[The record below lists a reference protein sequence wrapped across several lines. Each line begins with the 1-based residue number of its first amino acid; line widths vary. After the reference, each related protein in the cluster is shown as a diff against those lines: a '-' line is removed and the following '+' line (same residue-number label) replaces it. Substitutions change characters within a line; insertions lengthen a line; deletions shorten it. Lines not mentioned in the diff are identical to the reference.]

1 MKEITE
7 IPFLNVT
14 DECLKDPQTGYARS
28 EIMYQ
33 DGVHIEANGL
43 TDLLMYYRT
52 HAYITDDRRPV
63 KQGSTYVIWSPAEPD
78 TINCSGLLADVSA
91 QLAAG
96 GFDIASGS
104 SDGEGAVRYFYY
116 SVDSSATD
124 DELGAYTEKIV
135 SYVRSSCSPGSRLR
149 ITWGDDVNGNHVFT
163 IKEITPCTAHEYGE
177 WTVVTPSTLLGTQY
191 RDDGPS
197 VDYRAR
203 LMAAYEYLTGDPE
216 CILVATGGKGSNEPC
231 SEAEGARRFL
241 TAIGIREER
250 ILIEDRSRNTV
261 QNIQNA
267 YELLTGNGAE
277 PEKIR
282 IVIVSASYHLLRAR
296 FLAKQAGFVNVEVKG
311 STGLPVLMPHFYT
324 REFFALIKDFAM
336 TMLGR

>member
-1 MKEITE
+1 MKRNKPDI
-7 IPFLNVT
+7 
-14 DECLKDPQTGYARS
+14 LKTILIIAGAAASLY
-28 EIMYQ
+28 
-33 DGVHIEANGL
+33 GL
-43 TDLLMYYRT
+43 T
-52 HAYITDDRRPV
+52 
-63 KQGSTYVIWSPAEPD
+63 VISIIGTGA
-78 TINCSGLLADVSA
+78 IFNFFYLGIGLFLLAVGSLWKRGR
-91 QLAAG
+91 QKKLWQKV
-96 GFDIASGS
+96 FLIAVCLCGVIFLSVETAIITCS
-104 SDGEGAVRYFYY
+104 MQQPAPGADYAV
-116 SVDSSATD
+116 
-124 DELGAYTEKIV
+124 
-135 SYVRSSCSPGSRLR
+135 
-149 ITWGDDVNGNHVFT
+149 
-163 IKEITPCTAHEYGE
+163 
-177 WTVVTPSTLLGTQY
+177 LLGTQY

-203 LMAAYEYLTGDPE
+203 LMAAYEYLNGDPE

-336 TMLGR
+336 TMLDR